1 MPRLTLTA
9 LPVIALLMLPVAAQA
24 AGATAATDKT
34 AVKAAEPTVPEVT
47 PEKIKEEA
55 FQRGK
60 RAYDRGD
67 WLKAIT
73 DLRPLAEMNDV
84 RAMVLLGNMYA
95 EGNGVIQS
103 NEEAFAL
110 YHKAALLENTDGM
123 VAIAALYRQGM
134 GVGINTRLA
143 IGWFNRAARLG
154 DQQGAFFYGISIFEG
169 SKGTTYDLKPDR
181 KLAYKWFRIAA
192 THGDNKKMR
201 FQAYKVA
208 EIIAKDLPPD
218 QVIDLEKEVKDWA
231 PDTLDVIGDNP
242 EKILADEMAKKAA
255 DTPDKKTP

>member
-1 MPRLTLTA
+1 MSRLPLTA
-9 LPVIALLMLPVAAQA
+9 LPLIALLMLPGSAHAAGVAAPDKA
-24 AGATAATDKT
+24 ASTAA
-34 AVKAAEPTVPEVT
+34 AAPAVPEVT

-67 WLKAIT
+67 WMKAIA
-73 DLRPLAEMNDV
+73 DLRPLAEMDDV

-123 VAIAALYRQGM
+123 VAIAALYRQGK

-154 DQQGAFFYGISIFEG
+154 DQQGAFFYGITIFEG
-169 SKGTTYDLKPDR
+169 SKGTTYDLKPDH
-181 KLAYKWFRIAA
+181 KAAYKWFRIAA

-201 FQAYKVA
+201 LQAYK
-208 EIIAKDLPPD
+208 IADLISRELPPD
-218 QVIDLEKEVKDWA
+218 QVIELEKEVKAWA
-231 PDTLDVIGDNP
+231 PDTLDAVGDNP
-242 EKILADEMAKKAA
+242 EKILADEIAKKAA
-255 DTPDKKTP
+255 DTPGNKTP